1 MIDYIKGAIV
11 ERGIDY
17 VVVETLGIGFK
28 IIVPASTLRELPN
41 TNDIIKLYTYLHV
54 KEDGFQLYGFLTI
67 NEMEIFKKLIA
78 VNGVGPKAA
87 VSILSTITID
97 NLYNAIKTGD
107 SSVIEKSPG
116 IGKKT
121 AQRIILELKDKLFIN
136 NAESVKIDDAS
147 EDVLNAL
154 LSLGYTRQESIS
166 ALYGIDCTDTEN
178 ALREALKKLMK

>member
-1 MIDYIKGAIV
+1 MIDYIKGTIA

-67 NEMEIFKKLIA
+67 NEMEIFKKLIG

-87 VSILSTITID
+87 
-97 NLYNAIKTGD
+97 
-107 SSVIEKSPG
+107 
-116 IGKKT
+116 
-121 AQRIILELKDKLFIN
+121 
-136 NAESVKIDDAS
+136 
-147 EDVLNAL
+147 
-154 LSLGYTRQESIS
+154 
-166 ALYGIDCTDTEN
+166 
-178 ALREALKKLMK
+178 